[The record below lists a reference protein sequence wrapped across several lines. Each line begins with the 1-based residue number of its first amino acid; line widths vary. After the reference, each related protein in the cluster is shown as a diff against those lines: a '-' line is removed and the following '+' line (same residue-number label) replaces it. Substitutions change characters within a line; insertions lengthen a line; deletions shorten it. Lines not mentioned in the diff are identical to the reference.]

1 MFSHIMDLTKAM
13 LNALYIYVYLST
25 YLNKQIYFTDM
36 IKHSNIMLILRNQTN
51 KIKKCSIK

>member
-1 MFSHIMDLTKAM
+1 MDLTKAM